1 MGLSH
6 DVAII
11 GGGIVGLATAMAL
24 VEDAARSV
32 VVLEAECRV
41 ATHQSGHNSG
51 VIHAGLYYRPGSLKA
66 RLCVQGR
73 AAMYRFCEQHGII
86 HERCGKI
93 VVATSPSEIARLD
106 DLLQRGRANGLEGIR
121 RLGAEELRE
130 YEPHVAGVGGLH
142 VPDTG
147 VVDFARVTAAMVG
160 VVRAAGGSVLTGHR
174 VRSVHRRSDGII
186 LETSGGD
193 IACRTLVNCAG
204 LQADRVAVMCGVVP
218 DCRIVPIRGEYWRLA
233 AGRESL
239 VRHLI
244 YPVPD
249 PALPFLGVHFTRRIG
264 GEVEAGPSAVLT
276 FNRHGYRR
284 GRPAPRDLF
293 DLVRYRGTW
302 RMAGRNWRTGLS
314 ELHRSLSRR
323 ASARALARLVP
334 EISAADLEPGGA
346 GVRAMAVSPD
356 GELVDDFRI
365 MRADRMIHVLN
376 APSPAATASISIGRW
391 IAEELV
397 QE

>member
-1 MGLSH
+1 M
-6 DVAII
+6 D
-11 GGGIVGLATAMAL
+11 
-24 VEDAARSV
+24 
-32 VVLEAECRV
+32 
-41 ATHQSGHNSG
+41 
-51 VIHAGLYYRPGSLKA
+51 
-66 RLCVQGR
+66 
-73 AAMYRFCEQHGII
+73 
-86 HERCGKI
+86 
-93 VVATSPSEIARLD
+93 RLD
-106 DLLQRGRANGLEGIR
+106 ELQQRGSANGLGGLR
-121 RLGAEELRE
+121 RLGAEELSE

-147 VVDFARVTAAMVG
+147 VVDFARVTEAFAQ
-160 VVRAAGGSVLTGHR
+160 VVHAAGGTVLTGHR
-174 VRSVHRRSDGII
+174 VHAVRRRADGIV
-186 LETSGGD
+186 LETSRGEV
-193 IACRTLVNCAG
+193 ACTTLVNCAG
-204 LQADRVAVMCGVVP
+204 LQADRVAAMCGVVP
-218 DCRIVPIRGEYWRLA
+218 ECRIVPIRGEYWRLA

-239 VRHLI
+239 VRNLI

-293 DLVRYRGTW
+293 ELVRYRGAW
-302 RMAGRNWRTGLS
+302 RMAVQNWRTGLA
-314 ELHRSLSRR
+314 ELRRSLSRR

-334 EISAADLEPGGA
+334 EVSAADLEPGGS

-391 IAEELV
+391 IADELTSLAV
-397 QE
+397 HKK